1 MEAVQG
7 KGSDVQSGEVGGV
20 FNGGSFSSFSGAGGI
35 RGPVV
40 RSQAS

>member
-20 FNGGSFSSFSGAGGI
+20 FMAAPSRPSVGLVASE
-35 RGPVV
+35 V
-40 RSQAS
+40 RDVRAAS